1 MATTGLFGSSPYE
14 LQQERQA
21 TLQDAAAA
29 YGKTNPNDPY
39 GFDRARSGLYMAGSQ
54 LGVGIAGLM
63 GAEDPEMKK
72 RSDLQGILQQF
83 DMTTPEGLMQAG
95 KAAQAKGYGNEA
107 MQAFAKAREMQAAS
121 MKEMVDRSIV
131 QKNISDKTTNEVKNA
146 VAVANSV
153 AEQGTPEWQ
162 VAYQAKLKELT
173 TKSDGAP
180 KKVGIAE
187 GSREVVFQDPATD
200 QLYVYRK
207 GPDGKQVRI
216 EYNGGVDQTTSKTN
230 VNVKGDAQETEFEKQ
245 LGKGQ
250 AAAILDSKVG
260 AQDAATILQTNQT
273 ARQILNA
280 GAITGTGADFF
291 IGVNNALK
299 QAGIETTSTDAAAN
313 SQAYV
318 ANMGANVGRLIKQFG
333 AGTGLSDADRKYAAD
348 MAGGRISLTEQSM
361 RKIIEINDRAATNVI
376 NRHNKSVKGI
386 KTNIPLE
393 VEIPT
398 TSLEDKKARLAELER
413 KAKAGG
419 Q

>member
-1 MATTGLFGSSPYE
+1 MSEIVKGLFGVTPDELAQQRNAQLNTQASAFAQMSPE
-14 LQQERQA
+14 QQA
-21 TLQDAAAA
+21 T
-29 YGKTNPNDPY
+29 Y
-39 GFDRARSGLYMAGSQ
+39 SLYRGGNQLAGA
-54 LGVGIAGLM
+54 VGGLM
-63 GAEDPEMKK
+63 GAQDPQMKK
-72 RSDLQGILQQF
+72 SSDLQGILQSG
-83 DMTTPEGLMQAG
+83 DLSTVEGLKAMG
-95 KAAQAKGYGNEA
+95 DKAAALGYGNEA
-107 MQAFAKAREMQAAS
+107 QQMYAKAQEMKAAALEAQVKQSTIIKNVSDKATPEMKNAAAIAAS
-121 MKEMVDRSIV
+121 
-131 QKNISDKTTNEVKNA
+131 
-146 VAVANSV
+146 
-153 AEQGTPEWQ
+153 QGAAPDSPEW
-162 VAYQAKLKELT
+162 AAIYKTELARLT
-173 TKSDGAP
+173 TKLEGAP

-187 GSREVVFQDPATD
+187 GTREVVFQDPATD

-250 AAAILDSKVG
+250 ATAILDSKVG

-419 Q
+419 E

>member
-1 MATTGLFGSSPYE
+1 MTEIVKGLFGVTPDELAQQRNEQLNTQASAFAQMSPE
-14 LQQERQA
+14 QQA
-21 TLQDAAAA
+21 TYSLYRGGNQLAGAVGGLLGAQD
-29 YGKTNPNDPY
+29 P
-39 GFDRARSGLYMAGSQ
+39 Q
-54 LGVGIAGLM
+54 L
-63 GAEDPEMKK
+63 KK
-72 RSDLQGILQQF
+72 SADLQAILQQF

-153 AEQGTPEWQ
+153 AEQGTPEWK

-230 VNVKGDAQETEFEKQ
+230 VNVKGDAQETEFAKQ

-250 AAAILDSKVG
+250 ATAILDSKVG
-260 AQDAATILQTNQT
+260 AQDAATILQTNDT
-273 ARQILNA
+273 AKKILNA
-280 GAITGTGADFF
+280 GAITGTGAQFF

-318 ANMGANVGRLIKQFG
+318 ATMGANVGKLIKQFG
-333 AGTGLSDADRKYAAD
+333 AGTGLSDADRKFAAD
-348 MAGGRISLTEQSM
+348 MAGGNITLTEQSM
-361 RKIIEINDRAATNVI
+361 RKIIDINDRAATNVI
-376 NRHNKSVKGI
+376 KRHNESVKGI
-386 KTNIPLE
+386 QTNIPLE
-393 VEIPT
+393 VKIPT
-398 TSLEDKKARLAELER
+398 TSLGDKKARLAELER